1 VYNEAFGGDAQTP
14 RQRLVLDF
22 DPKTKV
28 ELVTVNPE
36 IVTKLNPHQVNG
48 VKFMWDACFESIER
62 LEHRTPGSGC
72 ILAHYMGKSLQ
83 VVTLAHTVLTNKAC
97 KVLSR
102 SFLLFF
108 LLLDINSRELLIVF
122 LSQVKTVL
130 IVCDLGKILNWVDQ
144 FKKGLPKESGIE
156 VYEMAGI
163 HHQNHQKDKRK
174 PMLEKWRDLG
184 GVMIIG
190 KEMFHNLTNPN
201 YKKKISDKEC
211 EEFNDLLVKPGAD
224 LVIIDDLLK
233 SEKAKMFNALNKIAT
248 RRRVLLTGTPLEK
261 DPKKY
266 HCMIQFVKPNLLG
279 MTVEKFKNLF
289 ANPIKNDQFE
299 KLLEGEFIV
308 LSI

>member
-1 VYNEAFGGDAQTP
+1 VHP
-14 RQRLVLDF
+14 
-22 DPKTKV
+22 
-28 ELVTVNPE
+28 EL
-36 IVTKLNPHQVNG
+36 VTKLNLPQIKG
-48 VKFMWDACFESIER
+48 VKLMYDACFESIER
-62 LEHRTPGSGC
+62 LKHRTPGSGC
-72 ILAHYMGKSLQ
+72 ILANCMGEFLQ
-83 VVTLAHTVLTNKAC
+83 VITLVHTVLTNKEC

-130 IVCDLGKILNWVDQ
+130 IVCDVGKILNWVDQ
-144 FKKGLPKESGIE
+144 FKKELPKHSDIE
-156 VYEMAGI
+156 LYQMAGAK
-163 HHQNHQKDKRK
+163 HYTRDPPKDKRK
-174 PMLEKWRDLG
+174 PMFEKWRDLG
-184 GVMIIG
+184 GVLLIG
-190 KEMFHNLTNPN
+190 KEMFRNLTNPN
-201 YKKKISDKEC
+201 YRYKKSDKEC

-248 RRRVLLTGTPLEK
+248 RRRVVLTGTPLEK
-261 DPKKY
+261 DPIKY

-299 KLLEGEFIV
+299 KLLEGEFFV